1 MSRSSTLPEFFTT
14 EQLAVRWAVSLETV
28 RRRVRSG
35 QLKATFMGR
44 SVRYKLS
51 DVLNYEI
58 KASSS
63 ISPAKRPTGLR
74 RKKQQ
79 SIARERY
86 TNEVAPKGR
95 RKSKKN

>member
-1 MSRSSTLPEFFTT
+1 MSRSSTLPEFFTA

-35 QLKATFMGR
+35 QLKATFMGGR

-51 DVLNYEI
+51 DVLNCET
-58 KASSS
+58 SS
-63 ISPAKRPTGLR
+63 SPAKRPTGLR
-74 RKKQQ
+74 SKKQQ
-79 SIARERY
+79 RIARQRY
-86 TNEVAPKGR
+86 TNVVTPKGR

>member
-1 MSRSSTLPEFFTT
+1 MSRSSTLPEFFTA

-35 QLKATFMGR
+35 QLKATFMGGR

-51 DVLNYEI
+51 DVLNCEI

-63 ISPAKRPTGLR
+63 VSPAKRTTGLR
-74 RKKQQ
+74 SKKQQ
-79 SIARERY
+79 SIARARY
-86 TNEVAPKGR
+86 TERRNTKGPKE
-95 RKSKKN
+95 K